1 MIIVKKTLIENY
13 TKENTMATKKDRNIY
28 SVILQARGM
37 IGAVTKNATNPFF
50 QSKYADI
57 NNVIDTIN
65 PVCESLGLVWTQSPK
80 VTKENQDIL
89 YTRLT
94 LEDNPEQF
102 IESEVR
108 LIMANPTPQVQGAS
122 ITYARRYALI
132 SMLGLPTEDDD
143 GNSASKK
150 PTPTQKRNL
159 EINKAMDKLVEAH
172 KNKDL
177 ESATNIYEWAVD
189 KDYVQVIDKHIQ
201 LFGE

>member
-1 MIIVKKTLIENY
+1 MT
-13 TKENTMATKKDRNIY
+13 TKKDRNIY

-50 QSKYADI
+50 NSNYADI

-65 PVCESLGLVWTQSPK
+65 PVCESLGLVWTQCPK

-89 YTRLT
+89 YTRLS

-102 IESEVR
+102 IDSEVR
-108 LIMANPTPQVQGAS
+108 LLLPSADMQKLGSA

-132 SMLGLPTEDDD
+132 SMFGLETEDDD

-159 EINKAMDKLVEAH
+159 KINEAMDRLVEAH

>member
-1 MIIVKKTLIENY
+1 MT
-13 TKENTMATKKDRNIY
+13 TKKDRNIY

-50 QSKYADI
+50 KSKYADI

-65 PVCESLGLVWTQSPK
+65 PVCDSLGIVWTQSPK

-89 YTRLT
+89 YTRLC

-102 IESEVR
+102 IDSEVR
-108 LIMANPTPQVQGAS
+108 LLLPSADMQKLGTA
-122 ITYARRYALI
+122 ITYARRYAHI
-132 SMLGLPTEDDD
+132 SIFGLPTEDDD
-143 GNSASKK
+143 GQAVSKQPTAS
-150 PTPTQKRNL
+150 QKRSA
-159 EINKAMDKLVEAH
+159 EIIKAMDKLVEAH

-177 ESATNIYEWAVD
+177 ESATNIWEWAD
-189 KDYVQVIDKHIQ
+189 DNDYVQVKDKHIQ